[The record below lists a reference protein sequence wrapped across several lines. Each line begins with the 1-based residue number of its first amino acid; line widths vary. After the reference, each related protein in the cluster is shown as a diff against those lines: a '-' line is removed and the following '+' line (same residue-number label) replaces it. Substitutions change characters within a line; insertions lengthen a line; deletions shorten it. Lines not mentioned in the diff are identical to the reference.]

1 MADSRINLYH
11 NLSVMLDAGMPII
24 RALQTIQKRGKY
36 GRLFGEIEQD
46 VSQNVCSVTDA
57 VEIRRKKFKKL
68 DVTLIRVGEETG
80 QLAEMFG
87 ELSQWYTFRQRLRR
101 IAMAGMALPILYIH
115 ALAFIFPLVPFAFS
129 GFDTSVYLKTMLSIL
144 AVFYIPAA
152 VILGIIFLTPKTGPL
167 RWLLDTFVM
176 IIPVLG
182 KAIRELELSRY
193 CKVFSITYRAGVPI
207 IQCTKMATDTVS
219 NRVMHQRLRGGYDKV
234 QVGDEMSTGFSRALP
249 AEFIALWEI
258 GEESGELDQATWRL
272 GDIHAQNAEFRFNII
287 AEWVPRL
294 IYYTIL
300 GMTVM
305 GIIYAIMMFASSY
318 QSVM

>member
-11 NLSVMLDAGMPII
+11 NLSVMLNAGMPII
-24 RALQTIQKRGKY
+24 RAFQTVQKQGRY
-36 GRLFGEIEQD
+36 GRLFREIEQD
-46 VSQNVCSVTDA
+46 VSQNVCGVADA
-57 VEIRRKKFKKL
+57 VEARRKKFKKL

-87 ELSQWYTFRQRLRR
+87 ELSQWYTFRQRMRR
-101 IAMAGMALPILYIH
+101 TFKAGMALPVVYIH
-115 ALAFIFPLVPFAFS
+115 VAAFIFPVIPCAFS
-129 GFDTSVYLKTMLSIL
+129 GFDIQVYFKTMKAIL
-144 AVFYIPAA
+144 AAFYIPAG
-152 VILGIIFLTPKTGPL
+152 VILGIIYLTPKTGPL

-176 IIPVLG
+176 IVPLLG

-219 NRVMHQRLRGGYDKV
+219 NRVMHQRLRGAYEKV
-234 QVGDEMSTGFSRALP
+234 LVGDEMSTGFSPALP
-249 AEFIALWEI
+249 AEFIALWEV
-258 GEESGELDQATWRL
+258 GEESGELDQSTWRL
-272 GDIHAQNAEFRFNII
+272 GDMHAQNAEFKFNLI

-294 IYYTIL
+294 IYFIIL
-300 GMTVM
+300 GLLVYAV
-305 GIIYAIMMFASSY
+305 IYAISMIASSY